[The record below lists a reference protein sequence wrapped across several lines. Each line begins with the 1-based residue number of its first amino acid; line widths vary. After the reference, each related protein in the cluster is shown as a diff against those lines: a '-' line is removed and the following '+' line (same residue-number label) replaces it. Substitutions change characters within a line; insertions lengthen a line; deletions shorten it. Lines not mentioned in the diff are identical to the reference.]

1 MKARARGRRGEA
13 SGGGK
18 RATKAGKEGGA
29 EAAVMREEEGRFYR
43 LCVSCGFTDDK
54 PETPTTP
61 SAVLKGRLE
70 KPLLNKT
77 QAKKLN
83 IIDLN
88 KSS

>member
-1 MKARARGRRGEA
+1 MTDTRKPKSSRFI
-13 SGGGK
+13 
-18 RATKAGKEGGA
+18 AGAVCPKCNEVDRIVVKE
-29 EAAVMREEEGRFYR
+29 EDRSYR

-54 PETPTTP
+54 PDTTTP

>member
-1 MKARARGRRGEA
+1 MTDTRKPK
-13 SGGGK
+13 SSK
-18 RATKAGKEGGA
+18 FIAG
-29 EAAVMREEEGRFYR
+29 AVCPKCNEVDRIVVKEEEGRSYR

-54 PETPTTP
+54 PETTTTP

-70 KPLLNKT
+70 KPLFNKT